1 VKKIVLTMI
10 AAAACAFA
18 LEPIATNS
26 KMYVA
31 PANGFENYVS
41 AAIMNKG
48 VPVTIVT
55 DREQA
60 DYVIE
65 TAQETQKAGWAKIL
79 VKGDMRSSENA
90 SMRIVNARTG
100 AVVYAYQYDNGS
112 SFRGKQSSSE
122 SLAKWLKKYIE
133 KSAK

>member
-1 VKKIVLTMI
+1 MKKAVVCFI
-10 AAAACAFA
+10 AVAASMFA
-18 LEPIATNS
+18 LEPIAANS

-31 PANGFENYVS
+31 PANGFETYVS
-41 AAIMNKG
+41 AAIMNKR
-48 VPVTIVT
+48 VPVTIVV

-60 DYVIE
+60 DFVIE

-79 VKGDMRSSENA
+79 VKGDLRSSENA
-90 SMRIVNARTG
+90 SMRIVNAKTG

-112 SFRGKQSSSE
+112 SWRGKQSSSE

-133 KSAK
+133 KSR

>member
-1 VKKIVLTMI
+1 MKKAVLCLL
-10 AAAACAFA
+10 AATAALFA
-18 LEPIATNS
+18 LEPVPVNS

-31 PANGFENYVS
+31 PAGGYETYVS

-60 DYVIE
+60 DFVIE

-90 SMRIVNARTG
+90 SMRIVNAKTG

-112 SFRGKQSSSE
+112 SWRGKQSSSE

-133 KSAK
+133 HSNK

>member
-1 VKKIVLTMI
+1 MKKAVLCLI
-10 AAAACAFA
+10 AATAAVFA
-18 LEPIATNS
+18 LEPVPVNS

-41 AAIMNKG
+41 AAIMNKR

-60 DYVIE
+60 DFVIE

-90 SMRIVNARTG
+90 SMRIVNAKTG

-112 SFRGKQSSSE
+112 SWRGKQSSSE

-133 KSAK
+133 HSNK